1 METILVPTDFT
12 PVSENA
18 INYAVQLASFLEKNV
33 TLIHVYTFN
42 VAFTEIPPA
51 APDIYES
58 NAEAER
64 QILELKEKLL
74 KKATREIM
82 ISTEVVRGDVIP
94 QIKTYCENHN
104 VYAIVMGLDIHNKE
118 AKSLFEGIISES
130 IHTLTWPVIIVP
142 SNVEFKKIKKIGLAC
157 DFKDVAASVPVDEIL
172 KLAKEFNSEL
182 HILHVQEEGENISDL
197 ETSQAT
203 RWFNDHLGD
212 LEIKYHFLVGDDI
225 EEIINDFADHN
236 DLEMLIVTPKSHGYF
251 HRILKSSTSRNI
263 VLNAHVPVLSI
274 HE

>member
-18 INYAVQLASFLEKNV
+18 INYAIQLASVLDKNV
-33 TLIHVYTFN
+33 TLLHVCTFN
-42 VAFTEIPPA
+42 VAFTDIPPS
-51 APDIYES
+51 APDVYES
-58 NAEAER
+58 TAEAER

-74 KKATREIM
+74 KNASPNIH
-82 ISTEVVRGDVIP
+82 ILTEVVRGDVIP
-94 QIKTYCENHN
+94 QIKSYCEYKDI
-104 VYAIVMGLDIHNKE
+104 YAIVMGLDIHNKE
-118 AKSLFEGIISES
+118 ARSVFDGITSEA
-130 IHTLTWPVIIVP
+130 IHTLTWPVIVVP
-142 SNVEFKKIKKIGLAC
+142 SNVEFKRIKKIGLAC
-157 DFKDVAASVPVDEIL
+157 DFKDVAGSVPVDEIL

-212 LEIKYHFLVGDDI
+212 LDIKYHFLIGDDI
-225 EEIINDFADHN
+225 ENIINDFADHN
-236 DLEMLIVTPKSHGYF
+236 ELEMLIITPKRHGYF
-251 HRILKSSTSRNI
+251 HRILKASTSKNI
-263 VLNAHVPVLSI
+263 VLKAHVPVLSI